1 MMKKQIKKLIIK
13 SKNKGKNVFF
23 DKNADATVN
32 SFFEGNNYIG
42 RNSTFNGYMGKG
54 SYIGSDSH
62 ISGKIGRFCSVSD
75 NVNVVNGLHPVK
87 DFVST
92 HPSFYSTKSCVGL
105 SFVTENKFCEFAYA
119 DKEKAYPVVIGNDVW
134 VGFGATV
141 LAGVK
146 IGDGAVIASGAVVTK
161 DIPPY
166 AIVGGVPAKVIRY
179 RFTEEQISRLL
190 KLNLWEKDTEWLKS
204 HAEDMENIESFLEK
218 YGDK

>member
-1 MMKKQIKKLIIK
+1 MKKQIKKLIIK
-13 SKNKGKNVFF
+13 TKNKGKSIFF
-23 DKNADATVN
+23 DKNSDATTN
-32 SFFEGNNYIG
+32 SIFEGNNYIG

-54 SYIGSDSH
+54 SYIGANSH

-92 HPSFYSTKSCVGL
+92 HPAFYSTKSTVEL
-105 SFVTENKFCEFAYA
+105 SFVSETKFEEFAYA
-119 DKEKAYPVVIGNDVW
+119 DEEKKYPVVMGNDVW
-134 VGFGATV
+134 AGFGATI

-146 IGDGAVIASGAVVTK
+146 IGDGAVIAAGALVTK
-161 DIPPY
+161 DVPPY

-190 KLNLWEKDTEWLKS
+190 KLNLWEKDFECLKS
-204 HAEDMENIESFLEK
+204 HIEDMDNIEKFLEK